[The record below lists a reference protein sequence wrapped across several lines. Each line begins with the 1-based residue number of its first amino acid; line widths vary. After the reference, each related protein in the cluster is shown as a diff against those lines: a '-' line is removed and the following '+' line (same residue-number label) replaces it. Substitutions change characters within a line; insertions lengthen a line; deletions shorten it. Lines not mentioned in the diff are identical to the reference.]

1 MTVRELIAVLQKLPQ
16 DLDVRV
22 WDEPE
27 DDYVPVTGAIK
38 ESGCPYV
45 DLLTDEGAY
54 AQHHG
59 GIGGELVAPEEDE
72 SPSSR
77 VSADE
82 DAKEKGE

>member
-1 MTVRELIAVLQKLPQ
+1 MNVRELIAALKKLPQ

-22 WDEPE
+22 WDEAE

-45 DLLTDEGAY
+45 DLLIDGDDNSGT
-54 AQHHG
+54 
-59 GIGGELVAPEEDE
+59 VASEEDA

-77 VSADE
+77 DSDE
-82 DAKEKGE
+82 GGKSQ